1 MIKRIKSKLQFSSF
15 ALKVFI
21 ILFLSTAIIFY
32 SIFLWIK
39 SGYETSLRN
48 EHCQRIVQTIS
59 KGEESINSVFDKM
72 IELSNIIVFDERLR
86 ASLSDKN
93 SSYYDNNKA
102 FDSAVSQLI
111 INNFIDI
118 EEVKMTVF
126 DAEERMYANWGVG
139 FEDYSFL
146 LEQEWVKQC
155 QEEKGHIFWD
165 LFSKGYAYGEEN
177 ENCISLARSIY
188 SDGTSGDYLGVLI
201 ISADKNTLS
210 EVLSPYLFD
219 SLDSVYICGDSGEA
233 LLAIDGHDGISEQL
247 LAESVRKNGNRKD
260 GWEIITASDV
270 KYLVTSYK
278 IERPSV
284 LDLDALHV
292 IHFTNYS
299 RIEAQVTEISKKM
312 NYSLILGLF
321 VSLIISMI
329 VSRYIVRPINILAR
343 EIENYSIDSQADRRL
358 DMYRNDEI
366 GRLNR
371 SYKMM
376 SEKIKH
382 LFDDLNHAYEIKEKY
397 RYESLRA
404 QINPHFL
411 FNTLNTIRLM
421 AIIRKADNITHS
433 IDALAGM
440 LNYSMNKD
448 SEIVP
453 LWRELENI
461 ENYVFIQNCRYG
473 EKYKIEIDI
482 GEDIKKL
489 KVIRFILQPIVE
501 NAMIHGFKN
510 YKGIGR
516 IKIYGRTEDDLLKL
530 YVEDNGAGMN
540 GEQLKKLDSQKE
552 ACRNGE
558 KLTGIGFANVN
569 ERIRVEYGDEYG
581 LNIESQPGKGVCVI
595 YTLPVIC

>member
-1 MIKRIKSKLQFSSF
+1 MVKRIKSRLRLSSF
-15 ALKVFI
+15 ALKVFV

-32 SIFLWIK
+32 GIFLWIK
-39 SGYETSLRN
+39 SGYEASLRN

-72 IELSNIIVFDERLR
+72 TELSNIIVFDERLR
-86 ASLSDKN
+86 ASLSNKN

-102 FDSAVSQLI
+102 FDAAVSQLI

-118 EEVKMTVF
+118 EEVKITVF
-126 DAEERMYANWGVG
+126 DAEQRMYANWAVG

-155 QEEKGHIFWD
+155 QKEKGHIFWD
-165 LFSKGYAYGEEN
+165 LFSKGYVYGEED

-188 SDGTSGDYLGVLI
+188 SDGTGGAYLGVLI

-210 EVLSPYLFD
+210 EVLAPYLFD

-233 LLAIDGHDGISEQL
+233 LLAIDGHESISEQL
-247 LAESVRKNGNRKD
+247 LAEAVHKNGGKKD
-260 GWEIITASDV
+260 GWEIIAASDV

-278 IERPSV
+278 IERPAV

-299 RIEAQVTEISKKM
+299 RIEEQVMEISEKM
-312 NYSLILGLF
+312 NYYLLLGLF
-321 VSLIISMI
+321 VSLIISVI
-329 VSRYIVRPINILAR
+329 VSRYIVRPINVLAR
-343 EIENYSIDSQADRRL
+343 EIENYSIDGQADRCL
-358 DMYRNDEI
+358 DTLRNDEI

-382 LFDDLNHAYEIKEKY
+382 LFDDLNHAHEIKEKY

-404 QINPHFL
+404 QVNPHFL

-453 LWRELENI
+453 LERELENI

-482 GEDIKKL
+482 GGDIKKL

-510 YKGIGR
+510 YKGIGC
-516 IKIYGRTEDDLLKL
+516 IKIYGRTEGDLLKL

-540 GEQLKKLDSQKE
+540 GEQLKKLDSQKK

-569 ERIRVEYGDEYG
+569 ERIRVEYGDKYG
-581 LNIESQPGKGVCVI
+581 LNIQSQPGKGVCVI